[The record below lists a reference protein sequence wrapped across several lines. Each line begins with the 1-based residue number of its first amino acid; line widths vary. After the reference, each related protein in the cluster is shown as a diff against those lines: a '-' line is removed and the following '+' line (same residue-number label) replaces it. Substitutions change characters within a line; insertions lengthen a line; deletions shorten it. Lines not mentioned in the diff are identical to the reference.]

1 MLLLHLLCKEQFKMP
16 KRQTNNFRW
25 RAELLDIKS
34 GTDENDRPTTVY
46 EFKRSIFYEELG
58 VTSQEKYLSQQA
70 KTDVVR
76 RIKVRWDKSITEKL
90 NALKIDSVTYN
101 ITRIY
106 IDPDTREM
114 ELSLAYVD

>member
-1 MLLLHLLCKEQFKMP
+1 MP
-16 KRQTNNFRW
+16 KRQTNKLRW
-25 RAELLDIKS
+25 KAELMDVIE
-34 GTDENDRPTTVY
+34 TVDDRDRPVAEFQLKRPLWY
-46 EFKRSIFYEELG
+46 EDIG
-58 VTSQEKYLSQQA
+58 VTAQEKYLSKQA

-90 NALKIDSVTYN
+90 SAVRIDSVTYN

-106 IDPDTREM
+106 TDVDKREM

>member
-1 MLLLHLLCKEQFKMP
+1 MP
-16 KRQTNNFRW
+16 KLMQNKLKW
-25 RAELLDIKS
+25 KAELLDIEQD
-34 GTDENDRPTTVY
+34 TDENDRPVTNY
-46 EFKRSIFYEELG
+46 NFKRDIFYEELG
-58 VTSQEKYLSQQA
+58 VTAQEKYLSQQA

-106 IDPDTREM
+106 TNMDEREM

>member
-1 MLLLHLLCKEQFKMP
+1 MP
-16 KRQTNNFRW
+16 KRQTNNLRW
-25 RAELLDIKS
+25 LAELLTIEN
-34 GTDENDRPTTVY
+34 GVDEDDRPNVIYTL
-46 EFKRSIFYEELG
+46 KRKLFYEELG
-58 VTSQEKYLSQQA
+58 ITAQEKYLSQQA

-90 NALKIDSVTYN
+90 NAVRIDSVTYN

-106 IDPDTREM
+106 TNMDKREM

>member
-1 MLLLHLLCKEQFKMP
+1 M
-16 KRQTNNFRW
+16 T
-25 RAELLDIKS
+25 IKN
-34 GTDENDRPTTVY
+34 GQDEDDRPTVIY
-46 EFKRSIFYEELG
+46 ELSRRIFYEELG
-58 VTSQEKYLSQQA
+58 VTDQEKYLSQQA

-90 NALKIDSVTYN
+90 NAVRIDSVTYN

-106 IDPDTREM
+106 TNMDKREM

>member
-1 MLLLHLLCKEQFKMP
+1 MLE
-16 KRQTNNFRW
+16 
-25 RAELLDIKS
+25 IKTE
-34 GTDENDRPTTVY
+34 TDENDRPITAY
-46 EFKRSIFYEELG
+46 EFKRPIFYEELG

-106 IDPDTREM
+106 TNPDTREM
-114 ELSLAYVD
+114 ELSLAYVE

>member
-1 MLLLHLLCKEQFKMP
+1 MSKK
-16 KRQTNNFRW
+16 QTNNLRW
-25 RAELLDIKS
+25 KAELLDITT
-34 GTDENDRPTTVY
+34 GTDENDRPTRFY
-46 EFKRSIFYEELG
+46 EFKRPVFYEELG
-58 VTSQEKYLSQQA
+58 VTSQEKYLSQQI

-90 NALKIDSVTYN
+90 SAIKIDSVTYN

-106 IDPDTREM
+106 TNPDTREM